1 MCVCVYLLQFAGQVL
16 NLSRAGSLEPDAV
29 VSDVEVVHDI
39 VWLRGIENPS
49 HIQQTLQQL
58 PATFVCTIHQ
68 VEIRPYARQ
77 NTNNSCSILKVQSK
91 VPFPLDPIHMCKQ
104 THHTEHKVYLS

>member
-1 MCVCVYLLQFAGQVL
+1 MCVLVCMCVCVYLLQFAGQVL
-16 NLSRAGSLEPDAV
+16 NLSRAGALEPDAV

-58 PATFVCTIHQ
+58 PATFVCTCEYI
-68 VEIRPYARQ
+68 
-77 NTNNSCSILKVQSK
+77 
-91 VPFPLDPIHMCKQ
+91 KQ
-104 THHTEHKVYLS
+104 KSDLMHFKTRTTLAVY